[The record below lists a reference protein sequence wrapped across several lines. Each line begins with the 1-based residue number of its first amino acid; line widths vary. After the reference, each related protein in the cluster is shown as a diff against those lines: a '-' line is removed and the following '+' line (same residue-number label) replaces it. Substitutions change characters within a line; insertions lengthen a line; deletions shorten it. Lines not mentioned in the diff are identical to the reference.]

1 MSQLLWKFL
10 PATQQIRHNTK
21 SFTSNLQLNDY
32 VDFSLFE
39 EGTSDEGELVEDNL
53 SGILYQYVLP

>member
-1 MSQLLWKFL
+1 MEIPTS
-10 PATQQIRHNTK
+10 NTTNRRSTR
-21 SFTSNLQLNDY
+21 SFTPNLQLNDY